1 MGETEALRQNL
12 EAFERRLSTL
22 LLKHRGQYVV
32 IAQGEIV
39 EICDTYEAAIKFG
52 YSNYPSENQ
61 YYLLQH
67 VVPIPDRADLHLAP
81 G

>member
-1 MGETEALRQNL
+1 VGETEALRQNL
-12 EAFERRLSTL
+12 QTFERRLPTL

-39 EICDTYEAAIKFG
+39 EICKTYEAAIKFG
-52 YSNYPSENQ
+52 YSNYPSEDQ
-61 YYLLQH
+61 YHLLQQ

-81 G
+81 D